1 MSSLNQVN
9 LIGRLGQDPEFK
21 ALQNGGVANLSLA
34 TSEKWRDKQSGE
46 QKEATEW
53 HRVVVYGKLA
63 EICRDYLSKGG
74 LIYIEGSLK
83 TRKWQDQSGQD
94 RYTTEIVAKEMR
106 ILHNPNHQQ
115 GQGQSG
121 QQNSGQARQAQQ
133 QAQNRP
139 AQQPAPRTAPQG
151 GAPAYDDDIPF

>member
-21 ALQNGGVANLSLA
+21 TLQNGGVANLSLA
-34 TSEKWRDKQSGE
+34 TSERWRDKSTGE

-63 EICRDYLSKGG
+63 EICRDYLAKGS

-83 TRKWQDQSGQD
+83 TRKWQDQSGVE
-94 RYTTEIVAKEMR
+94 RYTTEVQARNMR
-106 ILHNPNHQQ
+106 ILSSNNGGQQQ
-115 GQGQSG
+115 GGG
-121 QQNSGQARQAQQ
+121 QQQQ
-133 QAQNRP
+133 QRP
-139 AQQPAPRTAPQG
+139 QQQQRQPQQG
-151 GAPAYDDDIPF
+151 GQPPMNFDDDIPF

>member
-34 TSEKWRDKQSGE
+34 TSEKWRDKATGE

-63 EICRDYLSKGG
+63 EICRDYLAKGS

-83 TRKWQDQSGQD
+83 TRKWQDQSGVE
-94 RYTTEIVAKEMR
+94 RYTTEIQARNMR
-106 ILHNPNHQQ
+106 ILSSNNGGQQQ
-115 GQGQSG
+115 GGG
-121 QQNSGQARQAQQ
+121 QQQQ
-133 QAQNRP
+133 QRP
-139 AQQPAPRTAPQG
+139 QQQQQRPQQQQG
-151 GAPAYDDDIPF
+151 GQPPMNFDDDVPF

>member
-34 TSEKWRDKQSGE
+34 TSEKWRDKTTGE
-46 QKEATEW
+46 PKEATEW

-63 EICRDYLSKGG
+63 EICRDYLAKGS

-83 TRKWQDQSGQD
+83 TRKWQDQSGVE
-94 RYTTEIVAKEMR
+94 RYTTEIQARNMR
-106 ILHNPNHQQ
+106 ILSSNNGGQQQ
-115 GQGQSG
+115 GGG
-121 QQNSGQARQAQQ
+121 QQQQ
-133 QAQNRP
+133 QRP
-139 AQQPAPRTAPQG
+139 QQQQQQRQPQQG
-151 GAPAYDDDIPF
+151 GQPPMNFDDDVPF

>member
-21 ALQNGGVANLSLA
+21 TLQNGGVANLSLA
-34 TSEKWRDKQSGE
+34 TSEKWRDKTTGE

-63 EICRDYLSKGG
+63 EICRDYLAKGS

-83 TRKWQDQSGQD
+83 TRKWQDQSGVE
-94 RYTTEIVAKEMR
+94 RYTTEVQARNMR
-106 ILHNPNHQQ
+106 ILSSNNGGQQQ
-115 GQGQSG
+115 GGG
-121 QQNSGQARQAQQ
+121 QQQQ
-133 QAQNRP
+133 QRP
-139 AQQPAPRTAPQG
+139 PQQQQQRPQQQG
-151 GAPAYDDDIPF
+151 NQPPMDFDDDVPF

>member
-34 TSEKWRDKQSGE
+34 TSEKWRDKTTGE

-63 EICRDYLSKGG
+63 EICRDYLAKGS

-83 TRKWQDQSGQD
+83 TRKWQDQSGAE
-94 RYTTEIVAKEMR
+94 RYTTEIQARNMR
-106 ILHNPNHQQ
+106 ILSSNNGGQQQQ
-115 GQGQSG
+115 GGG
-121 QQNSGQARQAQQ
+121 QQQRQQPQQ
-133 QAQNRP
+133 QRP
-139 AQQPAPRTAPQG
+139 QQQQQRPQQQG
-151 GAPAYDDDIPF
+151 NQPPMDFDDDVPF

>member
-21 ALQNGGVANLSLA
+21 TLQNGCVANLSLA
-34 TSEKWRDKQSGE
+34 TSEKWRDKTTGE

-63 EICRDYLSKGG
+63 EICRDYLAKGS

-83 TRKWQDQSGQD
+83 TRKWQDQSGVE
-94 RYTTEIVAKEMR
+94 RYTTEIQARNMR
-106 ILHNPNHQQ
+106 ILSSNNGGQQQ
-115 GQGQSG
+115 GGG
-121 QQNSGQARQAQQ
+121 QQQQ
-133 QAQNRP
+133 QRP
-139 AQQPAPRTAPQG
+139 QQQQQQQRQPQQG
-151 GAPAYDDDIPF
+151 GQPPMNFDDDVPF